1 MFPIF
6 PNLRETHFSNSVSI
20 FFTVFQRDSMASWGT
35 VSMTHPTQGAAELAA
50 AKLAWGR
57 LPFDGYAG
65 SQTLDDVGRAY

>member
-1 MFPIF
+1 
-6 PNLRETHFSNSVSI
+6 
-20 FFTVFQRDSMASWGT
+20 MASWGT